1 MQKWK
6 KDHQNIHELKSAV
19 RENLLMNF
27 TKIQRPAP
35 ENVNKYAQVLR
46 AAKEKNVKGRKRNS
60 LKGKAKDK
68 GQGERH
74 SNY

>member
-19 RENLLMNF
+19 KENLLMNF

-35 ENVNKYAQVLR
+35 ENVNKYA
-46 AAKEKNVKGRKRNS
+46 
-60 LKGKAKDK
+60 
-68 GQGERH
+68 
-74 SNY
+74 